1 MKAYELIDRLASLDE
16 AATVEEPV
24 VEPETIPGQEP
35 ALPSR
40 RPSRDPFSVPP
51 DFEPGQMPRPKAQD
65 ESGQI
70 SAWLS
75 ATQQPIQDWEWDGR
89 ELRMLM
95 DDGSTEVYN
104 RVQLEQSGVFD
115 DSAAFAEALEDL
127 GMGGEGEG
135 DGESLYPGMEGPD
148 QETVQAAIADEQ
160 PSNEAAGVLDQILG
174 RTSSCGCAGGE
185 PEMGGEMVPIE
196 GEQADNLVQ
205 AVSDVVSAIIGLV
218 GGEGGEPAGEG
229 EAMVDAGE
237 DEPKE
242 AGSKKSEKKKDK
254 KDGGK
259 KKEKDDEKGE
269 DDEKDDEKDDDKE

>member
-16 AATVEEPV
+16 ASTVEEPV

-35 ALPSR
+35 ALPTR

-70 SAWLS
+70 SSWLS
-75 ATQQPIQDWEWDGR
+75 ATEQPIQDWEWNGR

-115 DSAAFAEALEDL
+115 DSAAFAEAMEDL
-127 GMGGEGEG
+127 ADEGNGG
-135 DGESLYPGMEGPD
+135 GESLYPGMEGPD

-174 RTSSCGCAGGE
+174 RTSPSGGCAGGE
-185 PEMGGEMVPIE
+185 PGMGASEVIPIE

-205 AVSDVVSAIIGLV
+205 AVSDLVSAIIGV
-218 GGEGGEPAGEG
+218 AGGGGGEAPD
-229 EAMVDAGE
+229 MDKSE
-237 DEPKE
+237 DKE
-242 AGSKKSEKKKDK
+242 DDKSDDKKSDKPKKAKKKSDDK
-254 KDGGK
+254 KED
-259 KKEKDDEKGE
+259 KEPS
-269 DDEKDDEKDDDKE
+269 EKDDEKDDDEE